1 MIQINFPT
9 RNNEKLNKLL
19 EMINTDTEVFALW
32 EACNVMAVKRLGFSD
47 HGPVHVNIVSNIAL
61 KLLRNLHAK
70 EIYPNIVKDWEFEQE
85 DAEVIV
91 ALAALFHDVGNAVHR
106 DLHDQLGPIL
116 AGKFIEKYL
125 AELYEP
131 RERQI
136 MLTEIFSAMVS
147 HSEDKYPPMTLEAGI
162 IRLAD
167 ALDME
172 KGRARI
178 AYEAGSKDIHSI
190 SAMSIDE
197 VKIGNGER
205 PIEIEVKMNNPAGIF
220 QVDFLLKKKLK
231 GTGLEPYVKVK
242 AIIHQHE
249 ENFIDEYV
257 IE

>member
-9 RNNEKLNKLL
+9 RNNEKLIRLL
-19 EMINTDTEVFALW
+19 ELVNNDAEAFALW
-32 EACNVMAVKRLGFSD
+32 EACNVMTVKRQGISD

-70 EIYPNIVKDWEFEQE
+70 EIHPSIVKDWEFEQE

-125 AELYEP
+125 SELYEP

-136 MLTEIFSAMVS
+136 MLTEVFSAMVS

-197 VKIGNGER
+197 VKIGDGER